1 MQRNA
6 LNQAAVL
13 LCALAISGSASAAV
27 SGNVGAFSEYV
38 FRGVTAEGG
47 AAVQGGIDY
56 AGDNGIVGGLWASNT
71 ALFGGSELDLYAGYL
86 HHFSDKI
93 ALDVFALY
101 YVLPEDRE
109 NPPFAP
115 ANEDLDTLEL
125 ATNLY
130 VGPVKAQFYYSPDF
144 VATSKPSYYHS
155 LAYTHNVTDTI
166 AITAQAGYTHGK
178 GAELAFG
185 DQYVDYSLAVSK
197 TIREGLVFS
206 LTVVD
211 TSLSSEDLVQGTDDD
226 PKVWVGIKQTFAF

>member
-1 MQRNA
+1 MTPMA
-6 LNQAAVL
+6 LSRVAVL
-13 LCALAISGSASAAV
+13 LCTTIACGSTAASV
-27 SGNVGAFSEYV
+27 SGNVGVFSEYG
-38 FRGVTAEGG
+38 FRGVAAEGG

-56 AGDNGIVGGLWASNT
+56 AADNGIVGGLWASNT
-71 ALFGGSELDLYAGYL
+71 ALFGGSEVDLYAGYL

-115 ANEDLDTLEL
+115 ANEDLDTLEFGS
-125 ATNLY
+125 NLY

-144 VATSKPSYYHS
+144 VATRKPSYYHS
-155 LAYTHNVTDTI
+155 LAYTHSITDTI

-185 DQYVDYSLAVSK
+185 DRYIDYSLAVSK